1 LFWGGRHYRC
11 ISILESWDSKK
22 GFIVSFIAEN
32 WTLVAL
38 VVTSGAMLLWPALSS
53 GGGQHGVNANEV
65 VRLMNR
71 EKAVVVDV
79 CSADEY
85 AVGHIAGAKNIPL
98 DRLNDDLAGQ
108 VKNKSLPLVLV
119 CASGV
124 RSGRAVAVARKLGF
138 EKVHS
143 LTGGLSAWR
152 TANLPVEKA

>member
-1 LFWGGRHYRC
+1 M
-11 ISILESWDSKK
+11 
-22 GFIVSFIAEN
+22 SFIAEN

-38 VVTSGAMLLWPALSS
+38 VITSGAMLLWPALSG

-85 AVGHIAGAKNIPL
+85 AAGHIAGAKNIPL
-98 DRLNDDLAGQ
+98 DRLNDDLVGQ